1 MAPERGQHPYSGECS
16 DTLTQPSQ
24 GVLHGGGK
32 KTHAEEYKK
41 GGTCTSQAPPLYITL
56 FLQLKQPANYP
67 LRAPRPPRFDSVAR
81 FNVVKRSSLSFKKRA
96 IFCSKFSFG

>member
-1 MAPERGQHPYSGECS
+1 M
-16 DTLTQPSQ
+16 
-24 GVLHGGGK
+24 K
-32 KTHAEEYKK
+32 IK
-41 GGTCTSQAPPLYITL
+41 GLSRKVIITFQTALGTVNIINRLNVFHI

-81 FNVVKRSSLSFKKRA
+81 FNVDKRSSLSFKKRA